1 MVKYTDIID
10 HCSNKYDELLK
21 DNTEANIAYA
31 KGIATN
37 LDAYITSFDRDKL
50 SIASKSP

>member
-1 MVKYTDIID
+1 MVKYNEIID

-37 LDAYITSFDRDKL
+37 LDAYITFDLDKL
-50 SIASKSP
+50 STASKSP